1 MNSDLSMKYRADG
14 ARLMEINVK
23 LFAHAR
29 ELAGGESVRVTIPEQ
44 ATVRELRQALV
55 DRLPAAAE
63 LLRRSMFAIDAEYVG
78 DEVVVSAGAR
88 DCMHSASERG
98 INRS

>member
-1 MNSDLSMKYRADG
+1 MMSPDLSMNHRAG
-14 ARLMEINVK
+14 AASLMEVNVM

-78 DEVVVSAGAR
+78 DEAVVSTGAR
-88 DCMHSASERG
+88 EIACIPPVSG
-98 INRS
+98 G

>member
-1 MNSDLSMKYRADG
+1 MMSPDLFTKHRAD
-14 ARLMEINVK
+14 AESLMEVNVM

-29 ELAGGESVRVTIPEQ
+29 ELAGGASVRVTIPER
-44 ATVRELRQALV
+44 ATVRELRQTLV

-78 DEVVVSAGAR
+78 DDAVVPAGAPEIA
-88 DCMHSASERG
+88 CIPPVSG
-98 INRS
+98 G